1 MSKRCTALEVLSIP
15 ELLDIMQ
22 GSLTP
27 HDLARCVLVSSD
39 FQTHFTPLLW
49 HTVSLTTLEQHN
61 HFVTS
66 PQVQKALIRNARF
79 VQVIRVW
86 TAKSLRPFMD
96 VKAEEL
102 CSLNS
107 LEFTWPRTQGSHATS
122 LTETVARSAIRDTS
136 NERVAWS
143 LGRRVVKRQHTFSMN
158 LGAREE
164 ALRELY
170 RARAKVE
177 DGPSQTA
184 RDRYL
189 HQIRLLRLQRKEARP
204 PVVPIWLR
212 AEIVPPPSD
221 PRPDELYE
229 DPKDE
234 QLLIL
239 FLSYF
244 PELKIFMSTSLVYFN
259 PAVLRTLGTRVGLLR
274 YLSLTLD
281 DIGRKNRY
289 DTLTNLLDKDYPHL
303 ERLRLMFSNTGWT
316 TFVHSNGQGE
326 SDAVKSLSLSDSKV
340 VGPPILSMKSLMVE
354 DNAHFYTAADSR
366 KPPQPW
372 LSLLRRCV
380 NLTSLSL
387 SSVLPAV
394 LTEVAGIV
402 SECCPLIDNL
412 AIGCVGNT
420 HSWLQHHPT
429 DNNIASL
436 FAACSPRTDDE
447 ATCSALSLPPILRF
461 TSSNRTTGLKQLRL
475 YGVPFQDQDYA
486 PDTDPF
492 ARNNTPPLRALSRH
506 MDWLTNLDFDSM
518 MEHDNGELFLRIV
531 QKFPRLE
538 VMNALPYARLRAYRN
553 KGGVD
558 ARLWVESAASGEWA
572 CAETLRVLKVN
583 IDGFTSSVRAAS
595 ASASAST
602 AALTTQVTVTPVDP
616 NDSDNSDQD
625 NDIEP
630 VSDALVESL
639 SGLMRTSN
647 VSTLQHQVCQHL
659 NLLTSLQE
667 LCLGVQPTDELEY
680 RGALNG
686 VQEDCLE
693 LSLDSGLSRM
703 EDLKELRVLSVMRMK
718 HKIRLDEVKWMVA
731 HWPKLET
738 IPGLLSSA
746 AYNDTDEEWEALKDE
761 EQHIIHW
768 IKEYKPLLKYEAV
781 VAPNGSL
788 EEQSR
793 PR

>member
-1 MSKRCTALEVLSIP
+1 MPKRCTALEVLSIP

-22 GSLTP
+22 TSLTP
-27 HDLARCVLVSSD
+27 HDLAQCALVSFE
-39 FQTHFTPLLW
+39 FQTLFTPLLW

-61 HFVTS
+61 HFTTS

-79 VQVIRVW
+79 VRVIRVW

-107 LEFTWPRTQGSHATS
+107 LEFTWLRTQGGHATS

-143 LGRRVVKRQHTFSMN
+143 IGRRVVKRQHTFSLN
-158 LGAREE
+158 LGTRE
-164 ALRELY
+164 ASLRELY

-189 HQIRLLRLQRKEARP
+189 HRTRLLRLQKKQASP

-212 AEIVPPPSD
+212 AEIVPPPSI
-221 PRPDELYE
+221 PRPDEFYE
-229 DPKDE
+229 DPKDD

-244 PELKIFMSTSLVYFN
+244 QELKIFMSTSLAFLN
-259 PAVLRTLGTRVGLLR
+259 PAVLKAFGTRLGLLR

-281 DIGRKNRY
+281 DVGHRNRY
-289 DTLTNLLDKDYPHL
+289 ATLTNLLDKEYPHL
-303 ERLRLMFSNTGWT
+303 ERLRLMFCNTGWT
-316 TFVHSNGQGE
+316 TFIHSNDQGE
-326 SDAVKSLSLSDSKV
+326 SGAVISSPLSESKV
-340 VGPPILSMKSLMVE
+340 AGPPVLSMKSLMVE
-354 DNAHFYTAADSR
+354 DNVLFYTEADTR

-372 LSLLRRCV
+372 LFFLKRCI

-387 SSVLPAV
+387 SSIPSTV

-402 SECCPLIDNL
+402 SECCPLIDDL

-420 HSWLQHHPT
+420 HSWMLHRPT
-429 DNNIASL
+429 DNNVASL
-436 FAACSPRTDDE
+436 LAACSPKTDDE
-447 ATCSALSLPPILRF
+447 ATCSALALPPILRF
-461 TSSNRTTGLKQLRL
+461 TSSKRTTGLKQLRL

-486 PDTDPF
+486 PDSDPF
-492 ARNNTPPLRALSRH
+492 ARNNITPFRALSRH
-506 MDWLTNLDFDSM
+506 MDCLTHLDFDSM
-518 MEHDNGELFLRIV
+518 MEHDDGALFLRIV
-531 QKFPRLE
+531 QKFSKLE
-538 VMNALPYARLRAYRN
+538 VMNALPYARMRASRN
-553 KGGVD
+553 KGWVD
-558 ARLWVESAASGEWA
+558 AGQWIESVTTGEWA
-572 CAETLRVLKVN
+572 CVETLRVLKVN
-583 IDGFTSSVRAAS
+583 INGFTSS
-595 ASASAST
+595 AST
-602 AALTTQVTVTPVDP
+602 STSAAAPATPVTVTPVDF
-616 NDSDNSDQD
+616 DSANNNQNS
-625 NDIEP
+625 DIEP
-630 VSDALVESL
+630 VSDALAESL
-639 SGLMRTSN
+639 SDLMRTSTIN
-647 VSTLQHQVCQHL
+647 TLQHQVCQHL

-667 LCLGVQPTDELEY
+667 LCLGIEPTDELEY
-680 RGALNG
+680 RGVLTG

-693 LSLDSGLSRM
+693 LSLDSGLNRM

-718 HKIRLDEVKWMVA
+718 HKIRLEEVKWMVA
-731 HWPKLET
+731 HWPKLEA
-738 IPGLLSSA
+738 IPGLLSST
-746 AYNDTDEEWEALKDE
+746 AYNDTDEEWEVLQDE

-768 IKEYKPLLKYEAV
+768 IKENKPLLKYAAV
-781 VAPNGSL
+781 TAPKGSL
-788 EEQSR
+788 EERSR

>member
-22 GSLTP
+22 TSLTP
-27 HDLARCVLVSSD
+27 HDLAQCVLVSSE
-39 FQTHFTPLLW
+39 FQTLFTPLLW

-61 HFVTS
+61 HFTTS

-79 VQVIRVW
+79 VRVIRVW

-96 VKAEEL
+96 VKAEDL

-107 LEFTWPRTQGSHATS
+107 LEFTWLRTQGGHATS

-143 LGRRVVKRQHTFSMN
+143 LGRRVVKRQHTFSLN
-158 LGAREE
+158 LGARE
-164 ALRELY
+164 ASLRELY

-189 HQIRLLRLQRKEARP
+189 HRTRLLRLQKKEARP

-212 AEIVPPPSD
+212 AEIVPPPSI

-229 DPKDE
+229 DPKDD

-244 PELKIFMSTSLVYFN
+244 QELKIFMSTSLVFFN
-259 PAVLRTLGTRVGLLR
+259 PAVLKTFGARLGLLR

-281 DIGRKNRY
+281 DVGRKNRY
-289 DTLTNLLDKDYPHL
+289 ATLTNLLDKEYPHL

-316 TFVHSNGQGE
+316 TFVHSNDQGE
-326 SDAVKSLSLSDSKV
+326 SGAVISSSLSESNV
-340 VGPPILSMKSLMVE
+340 AGPPVLSMKSLMVE
-354 DNAHFYTAADSR
+354 DNVHFYTDVDNR

-372 LSLLRRCV
+372 LFFLRRCI

-387 SSVLPAV
+387 SSILSAV
-394 LTEVAGIV
+394 LTEVASIV
-402 SECCPLIDNL
+402 SECCPLIDDL

-420 HSWLQHHPT
+420 HSRVHHRPT
-429 DNNIASL
+429 DNNVASL

-447 ATCSALSLPPILRF
+447 ATCSALALPPILRF
-461 TSSNRTTGLKQLRL
+461 ASSKRTKGLKQLRL
-475 YGVPFQDQDYA
+475 YGVPFHDQDYA
-486 PDTDPF
+486 PDSDPF
-492 ARNNTPPLRALSRH
+492 SRNNITPFRALSRH
-506 MDWLTNLDFDSM
+506 MDCLTHLDFDSM
-518 MEHDNGELFLRIV
+518 MEHDNGMLFLRIV
-531 QKFPRLE
+531 QKFSKLE
-538 VMNALPYARLRAYRN
+538 VMNALPYARMRAHRN
-553 KGGVD
+553 KGWVN
-558 ARLWVESAASGEWA
+558 AELWIESATSGEWA
-572 CAETLRVLKVN
+572 CVETLRVLKVN
-583 IDGFTSSVRAAS
+583 INGFTSSASTS
-595 ASASAST
+595 ASA
-602 AALTTQVTVTPVDP
+602 AAPATPVTVTPLDHD
-616 NDSDNSDQD
+616 NINNSQDS
-625 NDIEP
+625 DIEP
-630 VSDALVESL
+630 VSDTLAESL
-639 SGLMRTSN
+639 SDLMRTSTIN
-647 VSTLQHQVCQHL
+647 TLQRQVCQHL

-680 RGALNG
+680 RGVLTG

-693 LSLDSGLSRM
+693 LSLDSGLNRM

-718 HKIRLDEVKWMVA
+718 HKIRLEEVKWMIA
-731 HWPKLET
+731 HWPKLEA

-746 AYNDTDEEWEALKDE
+746 AYNDADEEWEALQDE

-768 IKEYKPLLKYEAV
+768 IKENKPLLKYAALS
-781 VAPNGSL
+781 APKGSL

-793 PR
+793 SR

>member
-1 MSKRCTALEVLSIP
+1 MSKTCTALEVLSIP

-27 HDLARCVLVSSD
+27 HDLAQCVLVSSD
-39 FQTHFTPLLW
+39 FQTFFTPLLW

-79 VQVIRVW
+79 IRVIRVW
-86 TAKSLRPFMD
+86 TAKSLRPFMA

-107 LEFTWPRTQGSHATS
+107 LEFTWLRTQGSHATS

-136 NERVAWS
+136 NERIAWS
-143 LGRRVVKRQHTFSMN
+143 LGRRVVKRQHIFSMN
-158 LGAREE
+158 MGARE
-164 ALRELY
+164 ATLRELY

-184 RDRYL
+184 RDSRDC
-189 HQIRLLRLQRKEARP
+189 P
-204 PVVPIWLR
+204 S
-212 AEIVPPPSD
+212 PSD
-221 PRPDELYE
+221 PRLDELYE

-244 PELKIFMSTSLVYFN
+244 PELKIFMSTSLVFFN
-259 PAVLRTLGTRVGLLR
+259 PAVLKTLGTRVGLLR

-289 DTLTNLLDKDYPHL
+289 ATLTNLLDKDYPHL

-316 TFVHSNGQGE
+316 TFVHSNDQGE
-326 SDAVKSLSLSDSKV
+326 SGAVKSSSLSDSKV
-340 VGPPILSMKSLMVE
+340 VEPPILSMKSLMVE
-354 DNAHFYTAADSR
+354 DNVHFYTSANSR

-372 LSLLRRCV
+372 LSLLRRCI

-394 LTEVAGIV
+394 LTEIAGIV
-402 SECCPLIDNL
+402 SEYCPLIDNL

-420 HSWLQHHPT
+420 HSRLQHHPT

-461 TSSNRTTGLKQLRL
+461 TSSKRTTGLKQLRL
-475 YGVPFQDQDYA
+475 YGIPFQDQDYA
-486 PDTDPF
+486 PDTDSF
-492 ARNNTPPLRALSRH
+492 ARNNISPFRALSRH
-506 MDWLTNLDFDSM
+506 MDWLTHLDFDSM
-518 MEHDNGELFLRIV
+518 MEHDNGELFLLTV
-531 QKFPRLE
+531 QKFSRLE
-538 VMNALPYARLRAYRN
+538 VMNALPYARMRTYHN
-553 KGGVD
+553 KGGVN
-558 ARLWVESAASGEWA
+558 ARLWAESVASGEWA
-572 CAETLRVLKVN
+572 CVETLRVLKVN
-583 IDGFTSSVRAAS
+583 IDGFTSSIRAVS
-595 ASASAST
+595 ASASVS
-602 AALTTQVTVTPVDP
+602 AAAPAAQVTVTPVDP

-625 NDIEP
+625 NEIEP
-630 VSDALVESL
+630 VSDVLAESL

-647 VSTLQHQVCQHL
+647 ISTLQHQVCQHL

-693 LSLDSGLSRM
+693 LSLDSGLNRM

-718 HKIRLDEVKWMVA
+718 HRIRLEEVKWMVG
-731 HWPKLET
+731 HWPKLEA

-746 AYNDTDEEWEALKDE
+746 TYNDTDEEWEALQDE

-768 IKEYKPLLKYEAV
+768 IREHKPLLKYEAV
-781 VAPNGSL
+781 VAPKGSL